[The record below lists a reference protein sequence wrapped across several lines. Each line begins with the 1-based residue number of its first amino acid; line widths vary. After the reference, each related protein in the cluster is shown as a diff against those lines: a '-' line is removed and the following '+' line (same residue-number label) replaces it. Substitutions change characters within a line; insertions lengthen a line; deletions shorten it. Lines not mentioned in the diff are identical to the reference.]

1 MPGEY
6 GPMLGALLQAS
17 HLATMEDLPGLVA
30 RHAASAGFT
39 HAVLY
44 VSDLQQEFLVPLP
57 GQVDAAGAPLTS
69 LRIDTTMAGRA
80 YRDVAIVPARH
91 AARAEADEPVAGDG
105 RLWLW
110 VPLLNGTERIGVLGM
125 GAPEDDETRRWWA
138 ARLADLVA
146 MLVMVKRDHS
156 DTYARLVRS
165 RPMTLSAEVL
175 WNLMP
180 AGTFADERVVI
191 SAALEPAYEVG
202 GDAYDYAIERETV
215 HLSIFD
221 AMGHDTAAGLIASIA
236 IGSYRNTRRGRVD
249 LLAASE
255 AIDAAIGDQFGGS
268 RYATGILATLD
279 TATGEL
285 TWINRGHCPPLV
297 LRQGKKV
304 ATLSAAPSPPMGFRM
319 GLTTG
324 LSTYQLKPGD
334 RLLFYTD
341 GIVEAEG
348 PDGERF
354 GLERFID
361 FILRQERDGLSAPET
376 VRRLIQSVLRHQHG
390 ILQDDATVLLVEW
403 RTQRQ
408 RELAL

>member
-1 MPGEY
+1 
-6 GPMLGALLQAS
+6 MLGALLQAS

-69 LRIDTTMAGRA
+69 LRIDTTLAGRDS
-80 YRDVAIVPARH
+80 RDVAIVPARH

-236 IGSYRNTRRGRVD
+236 IGSYRNTRRGRGD
-249 LLAASE
+249 LPAASE
-255 AIDAAIGDQFGGS
+255 ASDAAIGAQCGGS
-268 RYATGILATLD
+268 RYATRTLATRD
-279 TATGEL
+279 PATGEL
-285 TWINRGHCPPLV
+285 PWRHRGHSPPLV
-297 LRQGKKV
+297 LRQGKTL

-324 LSTYQLKPGD
+324 LSTYQLEPGD

-348 PDGERF
+348 PD
-354 GLERFID
+354 
-361 FILRQERDGLSAPET
+361 
-376 VRRLIQSVLRHQHG
+376 
-390 ILQDDATVLLVEW
+390 
-403 RTQRQ
+403 
-408 RELAL
+408 